1 MCLAKDVTLYE
12 PAKRLSPNFLSLSLV
27 LPQFN
32 YTLVYVF
39 VQDSLSQF
47 GTVTGNRYPHVNE

>member
-1 MCLAKDVTLYE
+1 MCLARNVTLYE

-27 LPQFN
+27 PPQFN

-39 VQDSLSQF
+39 VQDSRSQA
-47 GTVTGNRYPHVNE
+47 GTVTGNRYLHMDE